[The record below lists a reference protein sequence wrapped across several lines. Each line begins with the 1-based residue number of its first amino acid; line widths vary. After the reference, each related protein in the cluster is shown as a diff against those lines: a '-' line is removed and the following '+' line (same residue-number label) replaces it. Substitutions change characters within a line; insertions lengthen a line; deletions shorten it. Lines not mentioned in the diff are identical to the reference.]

1 MGDLFEIG
9 QVGATIM
16 SAFGFSDLHEM
27 ALRKESTSQTG
38 KVRVVR
44 VVHFDDTPRVSPSSH
59 RLAVNQNLLL
69 GTDNRKWKK
78 GTEGRVVSNSL
89 LVIFFGV
96 IGEVVDG
103 NTIVLDIFHYLQSH
117 QLFFLVVE
125 IQRYTYTLLEI
136 PKL

>member
-1 MGDLFEIG
+1 
-9 QVGATIM
+9 M
-16 SAFGFSDLHEM
+16 SALIFLNLQRKVS
-27 ALRKESTSQTG
+27 RKESTSQAG

-78 GTEGRVVSNSL
+78 GTEGRIVSNSL

-96 IGEVVDG
+96 VGEVVDG

-117 QLFFLVVE
+117 QLCLVAE
-125 IQRYTYTLLEI
+125 IKQDTYTLLEI